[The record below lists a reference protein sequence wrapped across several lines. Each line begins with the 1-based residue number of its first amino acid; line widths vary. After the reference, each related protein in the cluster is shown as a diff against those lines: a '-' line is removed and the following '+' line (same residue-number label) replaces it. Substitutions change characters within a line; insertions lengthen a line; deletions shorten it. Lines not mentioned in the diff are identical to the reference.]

1 MSNPERG
8 SWAFPIELFQTSLF
22 LHGQTSAGRIL
33 YLIAASLLPV
43 MIMKA
48 ASFLYSGL
56 PACHQEAGAGPGR
69 RLLRGEKDG
78 RARSGQQLLLPG
90 QPQLCHSAPAMKI
103 VVLKVQCHESLDFSY
118 FFSDTPSWAPDS
130 LSPKCCLQYFG
141 SFKSTET
148 FSDSSV
154 CQLSVVYSI
163 VVNTVIKRTSY
174 TFRV

>member
-56 PACHQEAGAGPGR
+56 PVCHQEAGAGPGR
-69 RLLRGEKDG
+69 GLLRGEKDG

-103 VVLKVQCHESLDFSY
+103 VVLKVQCQESLDLSY
-118 FFSDTPSWAPDS
+118 FFLKYPLLGPWLIIPEV
-130 LSPKCCLQYFG
+130 LSILVVSNLPRLFQIQVCANFL
-141 SFKSTET
+141 SF
-148 FSDSSV
+148 
-154 CQLSVVYSI
+154 I
-163 VVNTVIKRTSY
+163 AVNTVIERSSY
-174 TFRV
+174 TFRI